1 MHTMKVIQDRV
12 TFHDAKKYLLS
23 TQQIKIE
30 PVICVGKVLPYQ
42 KKMPQVFYFILSKSS
57 LFIQVSARVGTRD
70 CSKLKKSGDCKT
82 VKVGTQSD
90 PDHLLVLFR
99 KCPGG
104 HIIAMKVSH
113 MPETLCFHIHP
124 Y

>member
-1 MHTMKVIQDRV
+1 MKVSQDRV
-12 TFHDAKKYLLS
+12 TLYDAKKYLLS

-70 CSKLKKSGDCKT
+70 WSKPKRVGTVKRSKLAPNQ
-82 VKVGTQSD
+82 TQ
-90 PDHLLVLFR
+90 
-99 KCPGG
+99 
-104 HIIAMKVSH
+104 IIYWFYLGSVQEATS
-113 MPETLCFHIHP
+113 
-124 Y
+124 